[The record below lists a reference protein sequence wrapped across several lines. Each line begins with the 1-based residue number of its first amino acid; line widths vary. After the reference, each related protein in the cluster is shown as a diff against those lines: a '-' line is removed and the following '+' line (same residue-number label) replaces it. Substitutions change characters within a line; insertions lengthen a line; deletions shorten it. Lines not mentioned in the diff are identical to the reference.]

1 MTDDPTDDVTHD
13 VTDDPAAGPILRPP
27 PQRISPITFPSE
39 PPILAKPRDDE
50 PQSRRDAFRETS
62 FALQPDLRWLRGAF
76 ALQRR
81 IVEQSYGSKY
91 RNRRYAS
98 ALMFWSRV
106 YSAGFEALQLTCR
119 AAYSSALPL
128 MRATM
133 EWLGAEQAVVG
144 EEQVEFEDWLRDA
157 WSNHAEQHATA
168 IGMGQYMAG
177 QQIAM
182 APETAEAYRAV
193 AELSRSH
200 FGASALLSA
209 DRSHAT
215 RLLVN
220 WGDEEF
226 HLGWAQLLLGWQITI
241 QDRQSRFAVGSGLF
255 GVESADRQEYQ
266 RLHRQ
271 IESLL
276 NDPRR
281 CHATWV
287 VDSGRQ
293 RLLIENYRRQP
304 SGAPKR
310 LLL

>member
-1 MTDDPTDDVTHD
+1 MPATFERPDRSEPIGERPTD
-13 VTDDPAAGPILRPP
+13 PP
-27 PQRISPITFPSE
+27 KQRISPITFPAQ
-39 PPILAKPRDDE
+39 PPMLSKPSDDE
-50 PQSRRDAFRETS
+50 PQSRRDAYRETT
-62 FALQPDLRWLRGAF
+62 FALQPDLRWLTDAL

-81 IVEQSYGSKY
+81 IVEQSYPSKY

-98 ALMFWSRV
+98 ALLFWSRV
-106 YSAGFEALQLTCR
+106 YTGGIEALHLTGR

-128 MRATM
+128 LRVTM

-157 WSNHAEQHATA
+157 WSTDAEHHATA

-182 APETAEAYRAV
+182 APDTADAYRAV
-193 AELSRSH
+193 SELSRSH
-200 FGASALLSA
+200 FGATALLTA
-209 DRSHAT
+209 DSSHDK

-220 WGDEEF
+220 WGEDTF

-241 QDRQSRFAVGSGLF
+241 QDRQCRFAVGSGLF
-255 GVESADRQEYQ
+255 AVEAEDRQEYQ

-271 IESLL
+271 AQTLQGQTQ
-276 NDPRR
+276 R
-281 CHATWV
+281 CRASWI
-287 VDSGRQ
+287 VDQGRQ

-310 LLL
+310 ILL